1 MKSSGSNSYLIFN
14 NASSSAVNFVGFLT
28 NDLTIRNSVPTGS
41 LIFQTARPQNRFT
54 IDSSGNSV
62 FTGNV
67 TVNGALELSV
77 MFRNYTLVL
86 EKLPSDQISAQL
98 FLDLTDSDSV

>member
-1 MKSSGSNSYLIFN
+1 MSG
-14 NASSSAVNFVGFLT
+14 
-28 NDLTIRNSVPTGS
+28 
-41 LIFQTARPQNRFT
+41 
-54 IDSSGNSV
+54 
-62 FTGNV
+62 
-67 TVNGALELSV
+67 TVELSV